1 MVQLEWVFLLQV
13 AMGIIM
19 IIFLQ
24 KINRVQKQ
32 IDGIVKEVQAYVDFV
47 TEDDAVSDISVEASV
62 KLADAERKSIRNV
75 AQKEKEE
82 EQNHLIQSVLGEYF
96 P

>member
-1 MVQLEWVFLLQV
+1 MDIIV
-13 AMGIIM
+13 GIIM